1 MDKETRQY
9 IEYINDTC
17 PNITLREEAGL
28 IELARKGNKEAK
40 DRLVNVCLRRV
51 PELIEKAGVPV
62 DMDTIQ
68 EGNLAVLQ
76 TLDTF
81 LKGHANPMS
90 CRPSI
95 YMAVQRKVTKLERD
109 RNSAFCLRKETYDRS
124 WRESSIGSPD
134 LYTIVLY
141 EEETGEN
148 DSPEWGYGL
157 RLPEEHVLERRCSH
171 AVRAVLRSLTPREQ
185 LVLEMRFGLKTGT
198 VMTLKEVADEFGFTR
213 EHIRQIEAKALRKL
227 RDPLRSE
234 RLRDYMYL

>member
-17 PNITLREEAGL
+17 PNITLCEEAGL

-51 PELIEKAGVPV
+51 PEIIEKAGAPV